1 VFGYGV
7 LRIRHMLRAGVL
19 LDLTA
24 VVVITVVVSLW
35 VG

>member
-1 VFGYGV
+1 VPDMV
-7 LRIRHMLRAGVL
+7 KAGVL

-35 VG
+35 AL